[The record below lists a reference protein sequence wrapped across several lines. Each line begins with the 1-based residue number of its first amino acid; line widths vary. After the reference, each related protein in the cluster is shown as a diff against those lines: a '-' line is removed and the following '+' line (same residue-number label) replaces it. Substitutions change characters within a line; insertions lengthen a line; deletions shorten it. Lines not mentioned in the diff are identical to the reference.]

1 MKFYEVVG
9 LVLEGCGAIVDQTE
23 GERHRASEG
32 KGEESGHRHSLRASP
47 TYFVADLRVRLT

>member
-1 MKFYEVVG
+1 MVG